1 MYYAYNTYTAEVK
14 MFLSEKERNNF
25 VLDNPTD
32 WFVLSTSAMNDILK
46 LT

>member
-14 MFLSEKERNNF
+14 MFLYEKERNNF
-25 VLDNPTD
+25 VSDNPTD
-32 WFVLSTSAMNDILK
+32 WFIISTSVINGILK